1 MRVEPLATH
10 TEQRSME
17 SLGRHLIV
25 VLFILHGLI
34 HLMGFAA
41 IWQIGPSNAVS
52 SVPALPPHLAPAS
65 PLVAGLGILWLAA
78 ALIFLV
84 AAAGLAMSS
93 VWWRIAAGAASLL
106 SLLLCVMWW
115 NDARFGAVVDI
126 AILVGLTI
134 STWLTRPT
142 RPKGA

>member
-1 MRVEPLATH
+1 MRVEPLATR
-10 TEQRSME
+10 TEHGSLE
-17 SLGRHLIV
+17 SLGHHLIV

-41 IWQIGPSNAVS
+41 IWQFGPSNAVS
-52 SVPALPPHLAPAS
+52 NVPALPPHLAAGS
-65 PLVAGLGILWLAA
+65 PLVAGLGLLWLAA
-78 ALIFLV
+78 TLIFLA

-93 VWWRIAAGAASLL
+93 AWWRIAAAVASLL
-106 SLLLCVMWW
+106 SLLLCIMWW

-134 STWLTRPT
+134 SPRLTQPT

>member
-10 TEQRSME
+10 AEHRPLE
-17 SLGRHLIV
+17 SLGRYLV
-25 VLFILHGLI
+25 VALFVLHGLI
-34 HLMGFAA
+34 HAMGFAA
-41 IWQIGPSNAVS
+41 VWQLGQFNAVS
-52 SVPALPPHLAPAS
+52 NIPTLPPHLTAAS

-78 ALIFLV
+78 ALIFLA

-93 VWWRIAAGAASLL
+93 PWWRTAAAVAALL
-106 SLLLCVMWW
+106 SLLLCIMWW
-115 NDARFGAVVDI
+115 NDAPFGAVVDI

-134 STWLTRPT
+134 STWLIRAT